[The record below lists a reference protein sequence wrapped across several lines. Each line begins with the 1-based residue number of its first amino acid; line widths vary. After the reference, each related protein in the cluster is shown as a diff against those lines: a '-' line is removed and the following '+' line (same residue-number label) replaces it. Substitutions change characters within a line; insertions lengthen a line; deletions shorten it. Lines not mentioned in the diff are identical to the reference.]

1 MPDFE
6 LIRREHVLKAIS
18 EYDELG
24 AAAFRDT
31 YGVAATHEYAF
42 HHDGRRLDARAMI
55 GVAHY
60 YAAGDVLDSDSM
72 ADAKEGA
79 RVLQVLGFDVEGPD
93 LGPLRYANATT
104 VGQEHARA
112 TWALAARERLVETA
126 GNYHGTISYKELADF
141 VQRRSLI
148 KTTQLH
154 MHWIG
159 DVLGRVSEECARR
172 GEPYLA
178 ALCVDARGHA
188 GAGYVTAVERLRGPI
203 SGDPDEHAAHERLD
217 CYRHFGARLPEGGG
231 EPAYAPPPDSPA
243 TSRAGSRS
251 GAAARVRAPRAKAA
265 PKPVVED
272 KPLVVCPVHFTVLP
286 ASGGCDMCD

>member
-31 YGVAATHEYAF
+31 YGLAATHEYAF
-42 HHDGRRLDARAMI
+42 LHAGRRLDARAMV

-60 YAAGDVLDSDSM
+60 YAAGEILDSDSM

-79 RVLQVLGFDVEGPD
+79 RVLQVLGFDVEGPG
-93 LGPLRYANATT
+93 LSPLRYANATT

-126 GNYHGTISYKELADF
+126 GAYHATMSTKELADF

-148 KTTQLH
+148 KTTQLPT
-154 MHWIG
+154 HWIG

-172 GEPYLA
+172 GEPFLA
-178 ALCVDARGHA
+178 ALCVDARGQV
-188 GAGYVTAVERLRGPI
+188 GAGYVTSVEQLRGPI
-203 SGDPDEHAAHERLD
+203 TGDPEEHAAHERLD
-217 CYRHFGARLPEGGG
+217 CYRHFGATLPEGGG
-231 EPAYAPPPDSPA
+231 EPAYAPVARTASE
-243 TSRAGSRS
+243 
-251 GAAARVRAPRAKAA
+251 GAAPRVRATRATKPKAA
-265 PKPVVED
+265 PKPVVEE
-272 KPLVVCPVHFTVLP
+272 KPLVVCPVHFTVVP
-286 ASGGCDMCD
+286 ANGVCDMCD

>member
-24 AAAFRDT
+24 SAGFRDT
-31 YGVAATHEYAF
+31 YGLAATHEYAF

-60 YAAGDVLDSDSM
+60 YAAGQVLDSDSM

-79 RVLQVLGFDVEGPD
+79 RVLQVLGFDVDGPGLD
-93 LGPLRYANATT
+93 PLRYTNATT

-126 GNYHGTISYKELADF
+126 GVYHGTISFKELADF
-141 VQRRSLI
+141 VQRRSLV

-159 DVLGRVSEECARR
+159 DVLGRVSGECARR
-172 GEPYLA
+172 GEPFLA
-178 ALCVDARGHA
+178 ALCVDARGHV
-188 GAGYVTAVERLRGPI
+188 GGGYVTAVEQHRGPI

-217 CYRHFGARLPEGGG
+217 CYRHFGAPLPEGGG
-231 EPAYAPPPDSPA
+231 EPAYAPKPVA
-243 TSRAGSRS
+243 KAV
-251 GAAARVRAPRAKAA
+251 AAEGTAPRVRASRAKAPA
-265 PKPVVED
+265 KPVVEE
-272 KPLVVCPVHFTVLP
+272 KPLVVCPVHFTVVP
-286 ASGGCDMCD
+286 ASGVCDMCD

>member
-31 YGVAATHEYAF
+31 YGLAATHEYAF
-42 HHDGRRLDARAMI
+42 LHDGRRLDARAMV

-60 YAAGDVLDSDSM
+60 YAAGEILDSDSM

-79 RVLQVLGFDVEGPD
+79 RVLQVLGFDVEGPG
-93 LGPLRYANATT
+93 LSPLRYANATT

-126 GNYHGTISYKELADF
+126 GVYHATIGTKELADF

-148 KTTQLH
+148 KTTQLPT
-154 MHWIG
+154 HWIG

-172 GEPYLA
+172 GEPFLA
-178 ALCVDARGHA
+178 ALCVDARGHV
-188 GAGYVTAVERLRGPI
+188 GAGYVTSVEQLRGPI

-217 CYRHFGARLPEGGG
+217 CYRHFGATLPEGGG
-231 EPAYAPPPDSPA
+231 EPAYAPVA
-243 TSRAGSRS
+243 RTAAE
-251 GAAARVRAPRAKAA
+251 GAASRVRAARATKPKVA
-265 PKPVVED
+265 PKPVVEE
-272 KPLVVCPVHFTVLP
+272 KPLVVCPVHFTVVP
-286 ASGGCDMCD
+286 ANGVCDMCD

>member
-24 AAAFRDT
+24 AAEFRDT
-31 YGVAATHEYAF
+31 YGLAATHEYAF
-42 HHDGRRLDARAMI
+42 LHDGRRLDARAMV

-60 YAAGDVLDSDSM
+60 YAAGEILDSDSM

-79 RVLQVLGFDVEGPD
+79 RVLQVLGFDVEGPG
-93 LGPLRYANATT
+93 LSPLRYANATT

-112 TWALAARERLVETA
+112 TWALAARERLIETA
-126 GNYHGTISYKELADF
+126 GVYHATIAAKELADF

-154 MHWIG
+154 THWLG

-172 GEPYLA
+172 GEPFLA
-178 ALCVDARGHA
+178 SLCVDARGRV
-188 GAGYVTAVERLRGPI
+188 GAGYVTSVEQLRGPI
-203 SGDPDEHAAHERLD
+203 TGDPEEHAAHERLD
-217 CYRHFGARLPEGGG
+217 CYRRFGATLPEGGG
-231 EPAYAPPPDSPA
+231 EPAYAPVRTA
-243 TSRAGSRS
+243 AE
-251 GAAARVRAPRAKAA
+251 AAAPRTRSPRATRAKAPA
-265 PKPVVED
+265 KPVVEE
-272 KPLVVCPVHFTVLP
+272 KPLVVCPVHFTVVP
-286 ASGGCDMCD
+286 ANGVCDMCD

>member
-31 YGVAATHEYAF
+31 YGLAATHEYAF
-42 HHDGRRLDARAMI
+42 LHDGRRLDARAMI

-60 YAAGDVLDSDSM
+60 YAAGEILDSDSM

-79 RVLQVLGFDVEGPD
+79 RVLQVLGFDVEGPG
-93 LGPLRYANATT
+93 LSPLRYANATT

-126 GNYHGTISYKELADF
+126 GIYHGTITYKELADF

-154 MHWIG
+154 MHWMG

-172 GEPYLA
+172 GEPLLA
-178 ALCVDARGHA
+178 SLCVDTRGHV
-188 GAGYVTAVERLRGPI
+188 GAGYVTAVEQLRGPI

-217 CYRHFGARLPEGGG
+217 CYRYFGATLPEGGG
-231 EPAYAPPPDSPA
+231 EPAFAPAP
-243 TSRAGSRS
+243 RS
-251 GAAARVRAPRAKAA
+251 SSESAAPRVRTPRASRAKAPA
-265 PKPVVED
+265 KPVVEE
-272 KPLVVCPVHFTVLP
+272 KPLVVCPIHFTVVP
-286 ASGGCDMCD
+286 ANGVCDMCD

>member
-24 AAAFRDT
+24 AEDFRDT
-31 YGVAATHEYAF
+31 YGLAATHEYAF
-42 HHDGRRLDARAMI
+42 HHGDRRLDARAMI

-60 YAAGDVLDSDSM
+60 YATGEILQSDSM
-72 ADAKEGA
+72 ADAQEGA
-79 RVLQVLGFDVEGPD
+79 RILQVLGFDVDGPD
-93 LGPLRYANATT
+93 LTPLRYTNATT

-126 GNYHGTISYKELADF
+126 RVYHATIAYQELADF

-148 KTTQLH
+148 RTTQLH

-172 GEPYLA
+172 GEPFLA
-178 ALCVDARGHA
+178 ALSVDARGHV
-188 GAGYVTAVERLRGPI
+188 GGGYVTAVEQLRGPLAV
-203 SGDPDEHAAHERLD
+203 DPDEHAAHERLE
-217 CYRHFGARLPEGGG
+217 CYRHFGATLPEGGG
-231 EPAYAPPPDSPA
+231 EPAYVPAPAKPVRTA
-243 TSRAGSRS
+243 TATP
-251 GAAARVRAPRAKAA
+251 RVRASRAKPAA
-265 PKPVVED
+265 RSATRPAVEE
-272 KPLVVCPVHFTVLP
+272 KPLVVCPVLFTVLP
-286 ASGGCDMCD
+286 ASGVCDLCD